1 MDKILD
7 EREVLAN
14 KLIKEGVNP
23 KDARMFAV
31 DFGSQL
37 RFFDD
42 EMLKEDYNINID
54 GLKVVKMIRDSGFDI
69 EILERNKYERTHQA
83 NN

>member
-37 RFFDD
+37 SCFD
-42 EMLKEDYNINID
+42 EETLKEDYNINID
-54 GLKVVKMIRDSGFDI
+54 GLKVVKMIKESGFDI
-69 EILERNKYERTHQA
+69 DTGEE
-83 NN
+83 